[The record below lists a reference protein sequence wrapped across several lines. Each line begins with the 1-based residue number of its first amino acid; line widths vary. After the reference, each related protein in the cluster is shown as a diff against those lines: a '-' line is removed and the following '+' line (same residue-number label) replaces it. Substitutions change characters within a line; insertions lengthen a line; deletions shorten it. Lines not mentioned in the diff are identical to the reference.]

1 MEEWT
6 DDIINIL
13 QRIRINSTAL
23 NKKHVSR
30 YIYYNSISK
39 YFDIPIIIFSV
50 FSSSFTSL
58 DVIASYYN
66 TIITTSI
73 SMIITILSSIKLYL
87 NLSNNINDEIQLS
100 KAYYILSIN
109 IYKNIIMKQG
119 NPKIFL
125 EETFGEYTKLIEQ
138 SSILYKNIH
147 KDLLTIN
154 EYSINNKPISSNN
167 SSLSNDSYSSSEDNY
182 MNKDI
187 IITNSLLL

>member
-1 MEEWT
+1 
-6 DDIINIL
+6 
-13 QRIRINSTAL
+13 
-23 NKKHVSR
+23 
-30 YIYYNSISK
+30 
-39 YFDIPIIIFSV
+39 
-50 FSSSFTSL
+50 
-58 DVIASYYN
+58 
-66 TIITTSI
+66 
-73 SMIITILSSIKLYL
+73 MIITILSSIKLYL

-154 EYSINNKPISSNN
+154 EYCNNKPISSNN
-167 SSLSNDSYSSSEDNY
+167 STSSSDSYTSNDD
-182 MNKDI
+182 KDI